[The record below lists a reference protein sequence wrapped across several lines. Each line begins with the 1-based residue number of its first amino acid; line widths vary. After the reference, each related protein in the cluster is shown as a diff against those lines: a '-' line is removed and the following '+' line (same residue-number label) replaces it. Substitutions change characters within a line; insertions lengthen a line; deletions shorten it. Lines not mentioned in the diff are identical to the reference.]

1 MQLELV
7 QHPDERLTTKITKEW
22 DFDNPQYDAS
32 ELRTAMLKVMKDNL
46 GIGLSANQVG
56 IMDARCFVFF
66 NQQANNRDMCE
77 TLCLHPSYEVMDDSV
92 DISMWEGCLSF
103 PNLFLYVNRP
113 DKIDVNF
120 LDIEGKNVTMLLED
134 FEARIFLHEF
144 DHLEGITF
152 DTRVSKFKLQIA
164 REKQRKLEK
173 K

>member
-1 MQLELV
+1 MQLIKAPNDFLK
-7 QHPDERLTTKITKEW
+7 TKMDSF
-22 DFDNPQYDAS
+22 DFESHDAPKLA
-32 ELRTAMLKVMKDNL
+32 EEMIRDMVKFNGV
-46 GIGLSANQVG
+46 GLAANQVG
-56 IMDARCFVFF
+56 LNGRIFVMKPQSGKPYAVI
-66 NQQANNRDMCE
+66 NPTIEKVSA
-77 TLCLHPSYEVMDDSV
+77 TSKL
-92 DISMWEGCLSF
+92 DIEGCLSF

-173 K
+173 NKNG

>member
-1 MQLELV
+1 MQLIKEPNNFLK
-7 QHPDERLTTKITKEW
+7 TKMDAF
-22 DFDNPQYDAS
+22 DFESNDAPKIA
-32 ELRTAMLKVMKDNL
+32 EEMINDMVKFNGV
-46 GIGLSANQVG
+46 GLAANQVG
-56 IMDARCFVFF
+56 LNGRIFVMKPKSGKPYAVI
-66 NQQANNRDMCE
+66 NPTIEGVSATSKLD
-77 TLCLHPSYEVMDDSV
+77 V
-92 DISMWEGCLSF
+92 EGCLSF

-152 DTRVSKFKLQIA
+152 DTRVSKFKLQMA

-173 K
+173 IKNG

>member
-1 MQLELV
+1 MQLIKAPNDFLK
-7 QHPDERLTTKITKEW
+7 TKMDAF
-22 DFDNPQYDAS
+22 DFESNDAPKIA
-32 ELRTAMLKVMKDNL
+32 EEMIRDMIKFNGV
-46 GIGLSANQVG
+46 GLAANQVG
-56 IMDARCFVFF
+56 LNGRIFVMKPQSGKPYAVI
-66 NQQANNRDMCE
+66 NPTIEKVSAKSK
-77 TLCLHPSYEVMDDSV
+77 L
-92 DISMWEGCLSF
+92 DIEGCLSF

-120 LDIEGKNVTMLLED
+120 LDIEGKNVKMLLED

-173 K
+173 NKNG